1 MQIGTP
7 IKKPQQQQQQQITMM
22 RPTHCGARTRKDG
35 RCERIVCSSNVARRG
50 ARVKRKNEGSEASA
64 RGKEVRTPFPDCSFV
79 GAAVGYDVGVDDAK
93 AVEAIKK
100 MMVMKTRKRN
110 ILFFYC
116 LRLPTYLYLPVSH
129 QIV

>member
-22 RPTHCGARTRKDG
+22 RPTHCGARTREDG

-64 RGKEVRTPFPDCSFV
+64 RGKEVHTPFPDCSFV

-93 AVEAIKK
+93 AVEADVAMSK
-100 MMVMKTRKRN
+100 MVMKNTRN
-110 ILFFYC
+110 IFYN
-116 LRLPTYLYLPVSH
+116 LTLSL
-129 QIV
+129 